1 MTKTKK
7 SEVFHEA
14 SYDFKEAKDRL
25 NSVVQRLEE
34 NGLVRDADTLYGIIL
49 RIEAFQTKYDE
60 FRL

>member
-7 SEVFHEA
+7 IEVFHEA
-14 SYDFKEAKDRL
+14 SYDFNEAKDRL

-34 NGLVRDADTLYGIIL
+34 NGFMRDADTLFRIIL
-49 RIEAFQTKYDE
+49 RIEAFQTKYEE